1 MVLFC
6 AGGVS
11 TPADAALLMQLGC
24 DGVFVGSGIFKSK
37 NPEKLAKAI
46 VNATTHYNDPVK
58 LLQYSTD
65 LGELMG
71 GIAID
76 SIKEEEKLEKRGW

>member
-1 MVLFC
+1 MVFC
-6 AGGVS
+6 WIWYF
-11 TPADAALLMQLGC
+11 Q
-24 DGVFVGSGIFKSK
+24 IKE
-37 NPEKLAKAI
+37 PEKLAKAI

-76 SIKEEEKLEKRGW
+76 SIKEEEIGKKRLVI

>member
-1 MVLFC
+1 MVFC
-6 AGGVS
+6 WIWYFQIKEPG
-11 TPADAALLMQLGC
+11 
-24 DGVFVGSGIFKSK
+24 
-37 NPEKLAKAI
+37 KLAKAI

-76 SIKEEEKLEKRGW
+76 SIKEEEIGKRGW

>member
-1 MVLFC
+1 MVFC
-6 AGGVS
+6 WIWYFQIKE
-11 TPADAALLMQLGC
+11 PR
-24 DGVFVGSGIFKSK
+24 
-37 NPEKLAKAI
+37 KLAKAI

-76 SIKEEEKLEKRGW
+76 SIKEEEKLEKEAGDMDS